1 MAMRKNPQAAKAV
14 TKEAVGARLRALR
27 KRNGFTLKQLSKAS
41 GVPLSTLSKMEL
53 GQASLGY
60 DKLLAIAAAL
70 GIDMSLLMQA
80 RDQALP
86 TGSLSGRAVKVD
98 SVDHE
103 EYASENYR
111 HKFLF
116 NEVGGKVMTPI
127 LATVLSRT
135 STEFSEFIKHPG
147 QEFVFVL
154 AGSVRIVFESG
165 DTIDLKKNEAAY
177 FDSSIGH
184 VYLSSSNAPAR
195 VLAVCSAHHGE
206 DLMIENAYPTSSLD

>member
-1 MAMRKNPQAAKAV
+1 MAKRRSPQAAKAV

-27 KRNGFTLKQLSKAS
+27 KRKGFTLKQLSQAS

-53 GQASLGY
+53 GQATLSY

-80 RDQALP
+80 PDQAVSM
-86 TGSLSGRAVKVD
+86 GSLSGQAIKVS
-98 SVDHE
+98 SVGHE
-103 EYASENYR
+103 EYVSENYR

-116 NEVGGKVMTPI
+116 NEMGGKVMTPI
-127 LATVLSRT
+127 LATVLSRA

-154 AGSVRIVFESG
+154 TGSVRIVFESG
-165 DTIDLKKNEAAY
+165 NTISLKKNEAAY

-184 VYLSSSNAPAR
+184 VYLSSSTSPAR
-195 VLAVCSAHHGE
+195 VLAVCSGPSPRGSG
-206 DLMIENAYPTSSLD
+206 DL